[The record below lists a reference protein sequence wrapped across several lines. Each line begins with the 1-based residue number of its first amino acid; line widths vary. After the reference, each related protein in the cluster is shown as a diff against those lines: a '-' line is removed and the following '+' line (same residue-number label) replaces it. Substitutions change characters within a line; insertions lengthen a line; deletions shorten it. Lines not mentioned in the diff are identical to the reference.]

1 MVLASFT
8 AHAQTAGGPPREQQ
22 LLQSFQA
29 ESATRM
35 SPVLQKYREEL
46 LRLERRCAEQR
57 DYAGAAQARDER
69 LQAEKTFVARTQLTS
84 GTNALPSYADGP
96 ITLTPQNA
104 TTTGGVVF
112 PKDKNWLEGWKTS
125 GSSAQWTLPF
135 PLKAGGYEV
144 VVEIACAPSSGGK
157 IILKEEF
164 HTLTRAILPTKN
176 WDDFATQKLGTLRIK
191 ANATRLTITA
201 VTVEGDGLFLL
212 RNVKLMPL
220 SESSPP

>member
-69 LQAEKTFVARTQLTS
+69 LQ
-84 GTNALPSYADGP
+84 DGD
-96 ITLTPQNA
+96 IVI
-104 TTTGGVVF
+104 VV
-112 PKDKNWLEGWKTS
+112 
-125 GSSAQWTLPF
+125 
-135 PLKAGGYEV
+135 
-144 VVEIACAPSSGGK
+144 
-157 IILKEEF
+157 
-164 HTLTRAILPTKN
+164 
-176 WDDFATQKLGTLRIK
+176 
-191 ANATRLTITA
+191 
-201 VTVEGDGLFLL
+201 
-212 RNVKLMPL
+212 
-220 SESSPP
+220 